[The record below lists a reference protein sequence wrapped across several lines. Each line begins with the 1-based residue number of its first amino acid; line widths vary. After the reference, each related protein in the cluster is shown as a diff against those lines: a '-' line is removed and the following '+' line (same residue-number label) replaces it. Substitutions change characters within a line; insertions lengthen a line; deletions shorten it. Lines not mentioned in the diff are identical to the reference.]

1 MGLLSTLSAASGRAF
16 GFTRSAIA
24 AATDAFFNRVTLLL
38 PSDGTNG
45 AQNNTFLDSANQAV
59 FTGRIDNGTIGV
71 AGTVLTVTAVT
82 SGTIVVGTGITG
94 SGVTAGTTVTALG
107 TGTGGTGTYTVSAS
121 QNVSSTTITATGFPI
136 TRNGNTTQGTFSP
149 FSQTGWSNFFDGTD
163 DYLAVADN
171 AVLRPGTSNF
181 TLEAW
186 IWRGASGA
194 AHTIYAKGGAST
206 GIVFQVTSTNV
217 LRFTHTTTNIDSTGT
232 IAANAWTHVA
242 VVREGTGTNQTKL
255 YINGTQDGQGT
266 VSTDFT
272 QTEEVRIGTNRGAT
286 EDYNGYISNLRF
298 VKGTA
303 LYTGNFTPSTTPLTT
318 TSQGAT
324 ATEVELL
331 TCQDNRFLDNSSN
344 AFAITVTGTPSVQAF
359 SPFLP
364 TAAYDA
370 ATNGGSGYFDGA
382 GDYLSVSQT
391 AGNFGTSNWSIECYY
406 CNSAA
411 YAGTVYP
418 RIVSKSIV
426 AAVNTSGAWGLG
438 TRNGTTDEVYF
449 AYNTG
454 TSFTSIGTSFNVN
467 DFAWH
472 HLVATYDGSRIRVF
486 VDGVLR
492 ANAVPTISS
501 FGTATGDPVLIGYQS
516 RDANYINGYVSGL
529 RIVKGGIPTSYQTA
543 STTNGTSI
551 FTPPSAPVTTSSQ
564 GASGTSLLL
573 NFTNAGITDATAKND
588 LETVGNAQISTTQ
601 SKFGG
606 SSMAFDGTGDWLTVI
621 NNPNLQMGSGDFTI
635 EGWFYLSATSVAYG
649 IVSKGTST
657 TGWSVNITSG
667 NKLQFS
673 YTSSNLTGATTLS
686 SATWY
691 YFAVV
696 RSGTATG
703 NLKVYL
709 NGSADATSAGAV
721 TDNFNQTNIMY
732 IGADRVGGSALNG
745 YIDDLRI
752 TKGFARTITASP
764 TAAFLLQ

>member
-1 MGLLSTLSAASGRAF
+1 MGLLSTFGAASGRAF
-16 GFTRSAIA
+16 GLTRVGAAIK
-24 AATDAFFNRVTLLL
+24 DAYFNLTTLLL
-38 PSDGTNG
+38 PGDGTNG

-59 FTGRIDNGTIGV
+59 FTGSISGT
-71 AGTVLTVTAVT
+71 TLTVSAVT

-121 QNVSSTTITATGFPI
+121 QTVSSTTITATGFPI
-136 TRNGNTTQGTFSP
+136 TRNGGNPGMTQGTFSP

-163 DYLAVADN
+163 DYLSIADN

-206 GIVFQVTSTNV
+206 GIMFQVTSTNV

-232 IAANAWTHVA
+232 IAANAWTHVV

-286 EDYNGYISNLRF
+286 EDFNGYISNLRF

-303 LYTGNFTPSTTPLTT
+303 LYTGAFTPSTTPLTT

-344 AFAITVTGTPSVQAF
+344 AFTITVNGTPSVQAF
-359 SPFLP
+359 SPFAP
-364 TAAYDA
+364 TAAYSA
-370 ATNGGSGYFDGA
+370 ATNGGSGYFDGT
-382 GDYLSVSQT
+382 GDYLTVADNAAFDIGSSDFLIEAWVYSTSSTNFKMIIGQWNASGNLSYT
-391 AGNFGTSNWSIECYY
+391 LRQNANKWAFSYTTGGTTETAVNGTSTQQLNAWAHLAVIRTGNTLGLFVNGVRETTASMTGITIFNNSGNFSIGGAGNGGDLWLGYVGPCRVIKGTLPSGYDATQSTL
-406 CNSAA
+406 
-411 YAGTVYP
+411 TVP
-418 RIVSKSIV
+418 T
-426 AAVNTSGAWGLG
+426 AP
-438 TRNGTTDEVYF
+438 
-449 AYNTG
+449 
-454 TSFTSIGTSFNVN
+454 FTS
-467 DFAWH
+467 
-472 HLVATYDGSRIRVF
+472 
-486 VDGVLR
+486 
-492 ANAVPTISS
+492 
-501 FGTATGDPVLIGYQS
+501 
-516 RDANYINGYVSGL
+516 
-529 RIVKGGIPTSYQTA
+529 TA
-543 STTNGTSI
+543 STSI
-551 FTPPSAPVTTSSQ
+551 
-564 GASGTSLLL
+564 LE

-606 SSMAFDGTGDWLTVI
+606 SSMYFDGTGDWLTVI
-621 NNPNLQMGSGDFTI
+621 DNPNLQMGSGDFTI
-635 EGWFYLSATSVAYG
+635 EGWFYLSATGVAYG

-732 IGADRVGGSALNG
+732 IGADRVGSSALNG

-752 TKGFARTITASP
+752 TKGFARTIATP
-764 TAAFLLQ
+764 TSAFPLQ